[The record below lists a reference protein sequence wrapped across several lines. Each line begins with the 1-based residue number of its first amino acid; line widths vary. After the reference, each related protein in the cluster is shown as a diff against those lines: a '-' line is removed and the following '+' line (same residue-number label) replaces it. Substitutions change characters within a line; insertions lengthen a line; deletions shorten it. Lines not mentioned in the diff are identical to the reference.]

1 MKIIINDRKEHS
13 MRERKRPPAHPGRI
27 IKNHYL
33 QPLSISI
40 TDLAGKLGV
49 SRKTISKIVNE
60 RGAVTSDMALRLSK
74 AFNTTP
80 ELWLNLQNTYDLW
93 YAIHNSKD
101 WQKVQSI
108 TIPAC
113 LPG

>member
-1 MKIIINDRKEHS
+1 

-33 QPLSISI
+33 LPLSISI

-60 RGAVTSDMALRLSK
+60 RGAITSDMALRLSK
-74 AFNTTP
+74 GFNNTP

-93 YAIHNSKD
+93 NAVHHSKD